1 MPLWSTP
8 DLPHGEIQYLL
19 IAIGLALGFEGT
31 LIKKNSQQK
40 SHGHRRCQRIP

>member
-8 DLPHGEIQYLL
+8 DLPHAEIQYLL

-31 LIKKNSQQK
+31 LIKKKQSIK
-40 SHGHRRCQRIP
+40 ESRT